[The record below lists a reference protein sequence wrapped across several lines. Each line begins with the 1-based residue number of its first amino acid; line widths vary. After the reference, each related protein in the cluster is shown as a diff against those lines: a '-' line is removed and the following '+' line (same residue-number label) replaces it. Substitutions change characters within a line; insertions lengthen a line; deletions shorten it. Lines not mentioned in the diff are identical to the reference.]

1 MSIEIDNKDY
11 PIINKI
17 NMEDIMLDF
26 KNRYVYVPILMTKSE
41 FEEIEQKYIT
51 TKGYQNVELA
61 WDEADE
67 ILQDIEAGVGTRQKK
82 KKVKNV
88 IGYLEDFVRPNMV
101 RNDWMT
107 YYIIQHRIDKELYWS
122 NKNGWVNRRSADIF
136 DSKEKSKYTLPID
149 SWWVELK
156 W

>member
-67 ILQDIEAGVGTRQKK
+67 ILQDIEVGVGTRQIK

-101 RNDWMT
+101 RND
-107 YYIIQHRIDKELYWS
+107 
-122 NKNGWVNRRSADIF
+122 
-136 DSKEKSKYTLPID
+136 
-149 SWWVELK
+149 
-156 W
+156 